1 MNDLDC
7 RHRRG
12 ILAVAIPSAVGL
24 PATVGERRCA
34 VIDLIRRTCLGVSS
48 RPEEGQSTVEYGVII
63 SLISMAVTGVL
74 VFLGSVV
81 SGFSTR

>member
-1 MNDLDC
+1 
-7 RHRRG
+7 
-12 ILAVAIPSAVGL
+12 
-24 PATVGERRCA
+24 
-34 VIDLIRRTCLGVSS
+34 LGVSS